1 MASTIKFL
9 VFKGVGNEDPDQFWF
24 VIKAV
29 WEAHGVADD
38 NIKKVTLVNALQ
50 DRTLTWYI
58 KHSNDNLNVWI
69 VDIQT
74 MLNRE
79 FSRLKSEA

>member
-1 MASTIKFL
+1 M
-9 VFKGVGNEDPDQFWF
+9 
-24 VIKAV
+24 IKAV